1 MNIKIND
8 FDGPLDLLWHLIKAH
23 KMDIYDINI
32 EKITKE
38 YLSFINEHKELTIDG
53 ASEYLV
59 MASELIHLKSK
70 LLLNKNDEEEDAEYE
85 INTEDDLR
93 NRLIEYEKLKA
104 AADRLVELEDKR
116 KEVLTKLPS
125 NLSEYA
131 DKSVKLSSDI
141 TLDDLL
147 KAFEDYLNRKKL
159 DEPVNK
165 AVTKRELSV
174 EDRCLSIKSYLHNKG
189 KINFLDLFD
198 EVDKPYV
205 IVTFLGIL
213 NLVKS
218 REAVISQ
225 EYNFGDI
232 YILKRGYHNE

>member
-174 EDRCLSIKSYLHNKG
+174 EDRCLSIKSYLHNRG
-189 KINFLDLFD
+189 KVNFLDLFD

-232 YILKRGYHNE
+232 YIEERLS

>member
-38 YLSFINEHKELTIDG
+38 YLSYINEHKELTIDG

-70 LLLNKNDEEEDAEYE
+70 LLLNKNDEEEDAGYE

-147 KAFEDYLNRKKL
+147 KAFEGYLNRKKL

-174 EDRCLSIKSYLHNKG
+174 EDRCLSIKSYLHNRG

-232 YILKRGYHNE
+232 YIEERLS

>member
-32 EKITKE
+32 EKTTKE

-147 KAFEDYLNRKKL
+147 KAFEGYLNRKKL

-174 EDRCLSIKSYLHNKG
+174 EDRCLSIKSYLHNRG
-189 KINFLDLFD
+189 KVNFLDLFD

-232 YILKRGYHNE
+232 YIEERLS

>member
-116 KEVLTKLPS
+116 KDVLTKLPS

-147 KAFEDYLNRKKL
+147 KAFEGYLNRKKL

-232 YILKRGYHNE
+232 YIEERLS

>member
-104 AADRLVELEDKR
+104 AADGLVELEDKR

-147 KAFEDYLNRKKL
+147 KAFEGYLNRKKL

-174 EDRCLSIKSYLHNKG
+174 EDRCLSIKSYLHNRG
-189 KINFLDLFD
+189 KVNFLDLFD

-232 YILKRGYHNE
+232 YIEERLS

>member
-147 KAFEDYLNRKKL
+147 KTFEDYLNRKKL

-174 EDRCLSIKSYLHNKG
+174 EDRCLSIKSYLHNRG

-232 YILKRGYHNE
+232 YIEERLS

>member
-70 LLLNKNDEEEDAEYE
+70 LLLNKNDEEEDTDYE

-147 KAFEDYLNRKKL
+147 KAFEGYLNRKKL

-174 EDRCLSIKSYLHNKG
+174 EDRCLSIKSYLHNRG
-189 KINFLDLFD
+189 KVNFLDLFD

-232 YILKRGYHNE
+232 YIEERLS

>member
-38 YLSFINEHKELTIDG
+38 YLGFINEHKELTIDG

-141 TLDDLL
+141 TLEDLL
-147 KAFEDYLNRKKL
+147 KAFEGYLNRKKL

-174 EDRCLSIKSYLHNKG
+174 EDRCLSIKSYLHNRG
-189 KINFLDLFD
+189 KVNFLDLFD

-225 EYNFGDI
+225 EYNFGNI
-232 YILKRGYHNE
+232 YIEERLS

>member
-23 KMDIYDINI
+23 KIDIYDINI

-38 YLSFINEHKELTIDG
+38 YLSYINEHKELTIDG

-147 KAFEDYLNRKKL
+147 KAFEGYLNRKKL

-174 EDRCLSIKSYLHNKG
+174 EDRCLSIKSYLHNRG
-189 KINFLDLFD
+189 KVNFLDLFD

-232 YILKRGYHNE
+232 YIEERLS

>member
-8 FDGPLDLLWHLIKAH
+8 FDGPLDLLWYLIKAH

-70 LLLNKNDEEEDAEYE
+70 LLLNNNDEEEDAEYE
-85 INTEDDLR
+85 INTEEDLR

-147 KAFEDYLNRKKL
+147 KAFEGYLNRKKL

-174 EDRCLSIKSYLHNKG
+174 EDRCLSIKSYLHNRG
-189 KINFLDLFD
+189 KVNFLDLFD

-232 YILKRGYHNE
+232 YIEERLS

>member
-174 EDRCLSIKSYLHNKG
+174 EDRCLSIKSYLHNRG

-225 EYNFGDI
+225 EYNFVDI
-232 YILKRGYHNE
+232 YIEERLS

>member
-38 YLSFINEHKELTIDG
+38 YLSYINEHKELTIDG

-70 LLLNKNDEEEDAEYE
+70 LLLNKNVEEEDAEYE

-104 AADRLVELEDKR
+104 AADRLSMLEDKR

-174 EDRCLSIKSYLHNKG
+174 EDRCLSIKSYLHNRG
-189 KINFLDLFD
+189 KVNFLDLFD

-232 YILKRGYHNE
+232 YIEERLS

>member
-53 ASEYLV
+53 ASEYLI

-174 EDRCLSIKSYLHNKG
+174 EDRCLSIKSYLHNRG
-189 KINFLDLFD
+189 KVNFLDLFD

-232 YILKRGYHNE
+232 YIEERLS

>member
-59 MASELIHLKSK
+59 MASELILLKSK

-147 KAFEDYLNRKKL
+147 KAFEGYLNRKKL

-174 EDRCLSIKSYLHNKG
+174 EDRCLSIKSYLHNRG
-189 KINFLDLFD
+189 KVNFLDLFD

-232 YILKRGYHNE
+232 YIEERLS

>member
-85 INTEDDLR
+85 INSEDDLR
-93 NRLIEYEKLKA
+93 YRLIEYEKLKA

-147 KAFEDYLNRKKL
+147 KAFEGYLNRKKL

-174 EDRCLSIKSYLHNKG
+174 EDRCLSIKSYLHNRG
-189 KINFLDLFD
+189 KVNFLDLFD

-232 YILKRGYHNE
+232 YIEERLS

>member
-147 KAFEDYLNRKKL
+147 KAFEGYLNRKKL
-159 DEPVNK
+159 DEP
-165 AVTKRELSV
+165 VTKRELSV
-174 EDRCLSIKSYLHNKG
+174 EDRCLSIKSYLHNRG
-189 KINFLDLFD
+189 KVNFLDLFD

-232 YILKRGYHNE
+232 YIEERLS

>member
-38 YLSFINEHKELTIDG
+38 YLSYINEHEELTIDG

-131 DKSVKLSSDI
+131 DKSVKLDI

-174 EDRCLSIKSYLHNKG
+174 EDRCLSIKNYLHNRG

-232 YILKRGYHNE
+232 YIEERLS

>member
-147 KAFEDYLNRKKL
+147 KAFEGYLNRKKL

-174 EDRCLSIKSYLHNKG
+174 EDRCLSIKSYLHNRR

-232 YILKRGYHNE
+232 YIEERLS

>member
-38 YLSFINEHKELTIDG
+38 YLSYVNEHKELTIDG

-147 KAFEDYLNRKKL
+147 KAFEGYLNRKKL

-174 EDRCLSIKSYLHNKG
+174 EDRCLSIKSYLHNRG

-232 YILKRGYHNE
+232 YIEERLS

>member
-104 AADRLVELEDKR
+104 AADRLVELENKR

-131 DKSVKLSSDI
+131 DKSVKLSGDI
-141 TLDDLL
+141 TFDDLL
-147 KAFEDYLNRKKL
+147 KAFEGYLNRKKL

-174 EDRCLSIKSYLHNKG
+174 EDRCLSIKSYLHNRG
-189 KINFLDLFD
+189 KVNFLDLFD

-232 YILKRGYHNE
+232 YIEERLS

>member
-38 YLSFINEHKELTIDG
+38 YLNYINEHKELTIDG

-131 DKSVKLSSDI
+131 DKSVKLSGDI

-147 KAFEDYLNRKKL
+147 KAFEGYLNRKKL

-174 EDRCLSIKSYLHNKG
+174 EDRCLSIKSYLHNRG

-232 YILKRGYHNE
+232 YIEERLS

>member
-38 YLSFINEHKELTIDG
+38 YLSYINEHKELTIDG

-70 LLLNKNDEEEDAEYE
+70 LLLNKNDEEEDVEYE

-141 TLDDLL
+141 TLEDLL
-147 KAFEDYLNRKKL
+147 KAFEGYLNRKKL

-174 EDRCLSIKSYLHNKG
+174 EDRCVSIKSYLHNRG

-232 YILKRGYHNE
+232 YIEERLS

>member
-8 FDGPLDLLWHLIKAH
+8 FDGLLDLLWHLIKAH

-131 DKSVKLSSDI
+131 DKSVILSSDI

-174 EDRCLSIKSYLHNKG
+174 EDRCLSIKSYLHNRG

-232 YILKRGYHNE
+232 YIEERLS

>member
-8 FDGPLDLLWHLIKAH
+8 FDGPLDLLWHLIKTH
-23 KMDIYDINI
+23 KMEIYDINI

-147 KAFEDYLNRKKL
+147 KAFEGYLNRKKL

-174 EDRCLSIKSYLHNKG
+174 EDRCLSIKSYLHNRG
-189 KINFLDLFD
+189 KVNFLDLFD

-218 REAVISQ
+218 KEAVISQ

-232 YILKRGYHNE
+232 YIEERLS

>member
-116 KEVLTKLPS
+116 REFLTKLPS

-147 KAFEDYLNRKKL
+147 KAFEGYLNRKKL

-174 EDRCLSIKSYLHNKG
+174 EDRCLSIKSYLHNRG
-189 KINFLDLFD
+189 KVNFLDLFD

-232 YILKRGYHNE
+232 YIEERLS

>member
-38 YLSFINEHKELTIDG
+38 YLSYINEHKELTIDG

-141 TLDDLL
+141 TLEDLL
-147 KAFEDYLNRKKL
+147 KAFEGYLNRKKL

-174 EDRCLSIKSYLHNKG
+174 EDRCLSIKSYLHNRG

-232 YILKRGYHNE
+232 YIEERLS

>member
-174 EDRCLSIKSYLHNKG
+174 EDRCLSIKSYLHNRG
-189 KINFLDLFD
+189 KVNFLNLFD

-232 YILKRGYHNE
+232 YIEERLS

>member
-147 KAFEDYLNRKKL
+147 KAFEGYLDRKKL

-174 EDRCLSIKSYLHNKG
+174 EDRCLSIKSYLHNRG
-189 KINFLDLFD
+189 KVNFLDLFD

-232 YILKRGYHNE
+232 YIEERLS

>member
-1 MNIKIND
+1 MQVNIKIND

-38 YLSFINEHKELTIDG
+38 YLNFINEHKELTIDG

-70 LLLNKNDEEEDAEYE
+70 LLLNKNDEEDDAEYE

-104 AADRLVELEDKR
+104 AADKLSELEDKR
-116 KEVLTKLPS
+116 KEVLTKMPS
-125 NLSEYA
+125 NLNEYA
-131 DKSVKLSSDI
+131 DKNIKLSNDI

-174 EDRCLSIKSYLHNKG
+174 EDRCISIKHYLHNRG
-189 KINFLDLFD
+189 KVNFLELFD

-218 REAVISQ
+218 KEALISQ

-232 YILKRGYHNE
+232 FIEERLS

>member
-53 ASEYLV
+53 ASEYLI

-93 NRLIEYEKLKA
+93 YRLIEYEKLKA
-104 AADRLVELEDKR
+104 AADRLVELENKR

-147 KAFEDYLNRKKL
+147 KAFEGYLNRKKL

-174 EDRCLSIKSYLHNKG
+174 EDRCLSIKSYLHNRG
-189 KINFLDLFD
+189 KVNFLDLFD

-232 YILKRGYHNE
+232 YIEERLS

>member
-23 KMDIYDINI
+23 KMDTYDINI

-147 KAFEDYLNRKKL
+147 KAFEGYLNRKKL

-174 EDRCLSIKSYLHNKG
+174 EDRCLSIKSYLHNRG
-189 KINFLDLFD
+189 KVNFLDLFD

-232 YILKRGYHNE
+232 YIEERLS

>member
-104 AADRLVELEDKR
+104 AVDRLVELEDKR

-131 DKSVKLSSDI
+131 DKSVKLSGDI

-147 KAFEDYLNRKKL
+147 KAFEGYLNRKKL

-174 EDRCLSIKSYLHNKG
+174 EDRCLSIKSYLHNRG
-189 KINFLDLFD
+189 KVNFLDLFD

-232 YILKRGYHNE
+232 YIEERLS

>member
-8 FDGPLDLLWHLIKAH
+8 FDGPLDLLWYLIKAH

-174 EDRCLSIKSYLHNKG
+174 EDRCLSIKSYLHNRG

-232 YILKRGYHNE
+232 YIEERLS

>member
-70 LLLNKNDEEEDAEYE
+70 LLLNKNDEETDEEYE

-104 AADRLVELEDKR
+104 AADKLSELEDKR
-116 KEVLTKLPS
+116 KEVLTKMPS
-125 NLSEYA
+125 NLNEYA
-131 DKSVKLSSDI
+131 DKNVKLSSDI

-174 EDRCLSIKSYLHNKG
+174 EDRCISIKHYLHNRG
-189 KINFLDLFD
+189 KVNFLELFD

-218 REAVISQ
+218 KEAVISQ

-232 YILKRGYHNE
+232 FIEERLS

>member
-70 LLLNKNDEEEDAEYE
+70 LLLNNNDEEEDAEYE
-85 INTEDDLR
+85 INTEEDLR

-174 EDRCLSIKSYLHNKG
+174 EDRCLSIKSYLHNRG

-232 YILKRGYHNE
+232 YIEERLS

>member
-23 KMDIYDINI
+23 RMDIYDINI

-147 KAFEDYLNRKKL
+147 KAFEGYLNRKKL

-174 EDRCLSIKSYLHNKG
+174 EDRCLSIKSYLHNRG
-189 KINFLDLFD
+189 KVNFLDLFD
-198 EVDKPYV
+198 VVDKPYV
-205 IVTFLGIL
+205 VVTFLGIL

-232 YILKRGYHNE
+232 YIEERLS

>member
-8 FDGPLDLLWHLIKAH
+8 FDGPLDLLWYLIKAH

-147 KAFEDYLNRKKL
+147 KAFEGYLNRKKL

-232 YILKRGYHNE
+232 YIEERLS

>member
-38 YLSFINEHKELTIDG
+38 YLGFINEHKELTIDG

-104 AADRLVELEDKR
+104 AADRLVEREDKR

-141 TLDDLL
+141 TLEDLL
-147 KAFEDYLNRKKL
+147 KAFEGYLNRKKL

-174 EDRCLSIKSYLHNKG
+174 EDRCLSIKSYLHNRG
-189 KINFLDLFD
+189 KVNFLDLFD

-232 YILKRGYHNE
+232 YIEERLS

>member
-104 AADRLVELEDKR
+104 AADRFVELEDKR

-147 KAFEDYLNRKKL
+147 KAFEGYLNRKKL

-174 EDRCLSIKSYLHNKG
+174 EDRCLSIKSYLHNRG

-232 YILKRGYHNE
+232 FIEERLS

>member
-38 YLSFINEHKELTIDG
+38 YLSYINEHKELTIDG

-70 LLLNKNDEEEDAEYE
+70 LLLNKNDDDEDAEYE

-147 KAFEDYLNRKKL
+147 KAFEGYLNRKKL

-198 EVDKPYV
+198 EVDKSYV

-232 YILKRGYHNE
+232 YIEERLS